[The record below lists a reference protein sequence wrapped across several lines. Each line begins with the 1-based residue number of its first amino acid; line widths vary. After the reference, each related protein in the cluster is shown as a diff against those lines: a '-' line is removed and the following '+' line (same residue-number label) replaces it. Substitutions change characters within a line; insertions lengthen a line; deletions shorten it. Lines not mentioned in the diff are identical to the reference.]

1 MDISEIKLNR
11 IFEKMD
17 SKHKG
22 RDLITFYN
30 VNIFEEK
37 YRLAIKDSVKSYKKV
52 YFIQCHCNF

>member
-1 MDISEIKLNR
+1 MDISKIKLNR

-17 SKHKG
+17 SKHEG

-37 YRLAIKDSVKSYKKV
+37 VID
-52 YFIQCHCNF
+52 